1 MTEDPWATRMTL
13 LEKIKD
19 RHDESAWEDFI
30 HYYERYIF
38 NMLKRMRLYD
48 AEAEELCQKI
58 IVKLWKK
65 LPDFEYTQG
74 TAKFRTW
81 LSRVVTNAVRDQ
93 VRRSNTAK
101 KYRDQEMEK
110 GLNGEGENISESEVE
125 KIAEEEWAVYV
136 SNLAWENIKE
146 EIPDSHRKIFLLH
159 TEGKSSD
166 EIASTLE
173 MNYNTVNVYKK
184 RVRDLLVTEI
194 KRLTRE
200 LL

>member
-1 MTEDPWATRMTL
+1 MKEDPWATRMTL

-19 RHDESAWEDFI
+19 RHDDSAWEDFVL
-30 HYYERYIF
+30 YYEKYIF
-38 NMLKRMRLYD
+38 SMLKRMRLYD
-48 AEAEELCQKI
+48 SEAEELCQKI

-65 LPDFEYTQG
+65 LPEFDYTRG

-81 LSRVVTNAVRDQ
+81 LSRVVTNSVRDQ
-93 VRRSNTAK
+93 IRRSNTAK
-101 KYRDQEMEK
+101 KYRESEIEK
-110 GLNGEGENISESEVE
+110 GFAGDFQNISESEVE
-125 KIAEEEWAVYV
+125 KIAEEEWAIYV
-136 SNLAWENIKE
+136 SNMAWDKIKH
-146 EIPDSHRKIFLLH
+146 EIPDSYKRIFMLH

-166 EIASTLE
+166 EISTQLE

-184 RVRDLLVTEI
+184 RVRDLLVNEI